1 MLDIFSFR
9 CCQDVTQDDLEFDL
23 EVKNTLTNP
32 RGLDTELKK
41 LKNLLKTKLCLFII
55 YSNTTDLL
63 PFNELKN
70 DEQSNHILN
79 KKYFEIYKKPQDLI
93 SQTLINTF
101 SFPKFSVV
109 TLILS
114 LNKKDE
120 SFLLYD
126 YLKDEDVSRHNIK
139 NLLKIYQYMMYNPP
153 PEPDEND
160 PNCCNIT
167 FRFVEESMSFCRK
180 FDKNIKIKEF
190 YHLISSKYPKLQYRL
205 FKISPSSELNE
216 LNNSLEQEKLWPSGL
231 IQVVS

>member
-126 YLKDEDVSRHNIK
+126 YLKDEDVTRHNIK

-160 PNCCNIT
+160 QNCCNIT

-205 FKISPSSELNE
+205 FKTSPSNELNE
-216 LNNSLEQEKLWPSGL
+216 INNTLEQENLWPSGL
-231 IQVVS
+231 IQVLS

>member
-1 MLDIFSFR
+1 MFDIFSFR

-32 RGLDTELKK
+32 RSLDTELKK
-41 LKNLLKTKLCLFII
+41 LKNILKAKLCLFII

-93 SQTLINTF
+93 SQTLIKTF
-101 SFPKFSVV
+101 SFPKFS
-109 TLILS
+109 TITFILS
-114 LNKKDE
+114 LNKTDE

-126 YLKDEDVSRHNIK
+126 YLKDEDITRHNVK
-139 NLLKIYQYMMYNPP
+139 NLLKIYQFMMYNPP

-160 PNCCNIT
+160 ENCCNIT
-167 FRFVEESMSFCRK
+167 FRFIEENMSFCRK

-190 YHLISSKYPKLQYRL
+190 YHLINSKYPKLQYRL
-205 FKISPSSELNE
+205 FKTSPSTELNE
-216 LNNSLEQEKLWPSGL
+216 LNNTLEQENLWPSGL

>member
-1 MLDIFSFR
+1 MFDIFSFR
-9 CCQDVTQDDLEFDL
+9 CCQDATQDDLEFDL

-167 FRFVEESMSFCRK
+167 FRFIEESMSFCRK
-180 FDKNIKIKEF
+180 FDKNIKIKQL
-190 YHLISSKYPKLQYRL
+190 YHLVSSKYPKLQYRL
-205 FKISPSSELNE
+205 FKISPSTELNE
-216 LNNSLEQEKLWPSGL
+216 INNTLEQEKLWPSGL
-231 IQVVS
+231 IQVLS

>member
-93 SQTLINTF
+93 SQTLINSF

-126 YLKDEDVSRHNIK
+126 YLKDEDVTRHNIK

-160 PNCCNIT
+160 QNCCNIT

-205 FKISPSSELNE
+205 FKTSPSNELNE
-216 LNNSLEQEKLWPSGL
+216 INNTLEQENLWPSGL
-231 IQVVS
+231 IQVLS

>member
-1 MLDIFSFR
+1 MFDIFSFR
-9 CCQDVTQDDLEFDL
+9 CCQDATQDDLEFDL

-55 YSNTTDLL
+55 YSNTKDLL

-70 DEQSNHILN
+70 DEQSNHILS

-101 SFPKFSVV
+101 SFSKFSVI

-167 FRFVEESMSFCRK
+167 FRFIEESMSFCRK
-180 FDKNIKIKEF
+180 FDKNIKIKQL
-190 YHLISSKYPKLQYRL
+190 YHLVSSKYPKLQYRL
-205 FKISPSSELNE
+205 FKISPSTELNE
-216 LNNSLEQEKLWPSGL
+216 INNTLEQEKLWPSGL
-231 IQVVS
+231 IQVLS

>member
-126 YLKDEDVSRHNIK
+126 YLKDEDVTRHNIK
-139 NLLKIYQYMMYNPP
+139 NLLKIYQYMMYIPP

-160 PNCCNIT
+160 QNCCNIT

-205 FKISPSSELNE
+205 FKTSPSNELNE
-216 LNNSLEQEKLWPSGL
+216 INNTLEQENLWPSGL
-231 IQVVS
+231 IQVLS